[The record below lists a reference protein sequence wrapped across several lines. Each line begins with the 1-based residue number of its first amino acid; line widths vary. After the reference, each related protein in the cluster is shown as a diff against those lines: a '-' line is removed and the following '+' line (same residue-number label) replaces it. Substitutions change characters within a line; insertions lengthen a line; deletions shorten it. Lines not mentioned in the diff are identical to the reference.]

1 MKTKRPLPKRFSGTN
16 RVSGILLG
24 LLALLITTAPA
35 AIGAPFAYISNS
47 GSNNVSVIDGAKVG
61 IPGAVQSVTV
71 DPSLPFS
78 LPWGVAVN
86 ATGTRAYV
94 ANYGDSSVSVLPR
107 YASAICRSVSP

>member
-24 LLALLITTAPA
+24 LLALLMTTAPA

-61 IPGAVQSVTV
+61 MPGAVQSVTV
-71 DPSLPFS
+71 DRSLPFS
-78 LPWGVAVN
+78 LPRGVAVN
-86 ATGTRAYV
+86 ANSSPAYV
-94 ANYGDSSVSVLPR
+94 ANVGD
-107 YASAICRSVSP
+107 RSVAAL